1 MTDLAPAFSDPDAGL
16 AALSGGSL
24 CGLSALVSYAPAN
37 GLVASGGWLPG
48 PTECGPFRSAAPA
61 GTATDQ
67 LMVTTAGFDP
77 TVTVATGDLEQ
88 LAQSAAAGDKA
99 LAHAVELQPG
109 RSATVNVTFKP
120 AGRTGTTDAGT
131 LYLDALQTGV
141 PPAGQF
147 SGDEVAALS
156 YSYKVG

>member
-1 MTDLAPAFSDPDAGL
+1 M
-16 AALSGGSL
+16 
-24 CGLSALVSYAPAN
+24 VSYAPAN
-37 GLVASGGWLPG
+37 GQVTSGGWLPN

-77 TVTVATGDLEQ
+77 TVTTATGDLEQ
-88 LAQSAAAGDKA
+88 LAQSASAGDKA

-109 RSATVNVTFKP
+109 QSATVNVTFKP
-120 AGRTGTTDAGT
+120 AGRAGTTDSGT

-147 SGDEVAALS
+147 SGDEVAALT
-156 YSYKVG
+156 YSYTVG